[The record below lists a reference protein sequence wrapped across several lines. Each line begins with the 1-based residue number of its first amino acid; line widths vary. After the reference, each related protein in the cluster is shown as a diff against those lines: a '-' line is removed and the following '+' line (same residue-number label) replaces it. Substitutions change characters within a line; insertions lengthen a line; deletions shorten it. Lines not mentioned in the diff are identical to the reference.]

1 MSELSRVE
9 QEQESPLERE
19 RASGP
24 LVPHWFKVGFF
35 VLFIPLTVLGVGW
48 IVYSLRTQHA
58 LTGAV
63 GVIRGSLTS
72 EVASLTSPQAQ
83 QAIDVLRSSPRYAFL
98 YCNQEILQ
106 NEENDRRMARCLALQ
121 KAIAW
126 GDTSMQRQV
135 VRAIADNMDDTGH
148 LAPTFQIT
156 SDMVS
161 VLQKM
166 VEQRR
171 NTPGMTYAEDRITA
185 VLQWLAEGQPIPP
198 TGPER
203 QRLQGL
209 LTQLDKK
216 VYAGSE
222 RSAITALQA
231 EWAQSGDAVA
241 RGAADKFQLML
252 DDKTTSLS
260 PEEAAYAEQEADRY
274 RQLYRDGMTR
284 LAKVSLAMLGD
295 VLKRDLYLDHPH
307 IFQYLTLLGYQY
319 DPVRAEVEQG
329 AWDLRHSRFTVIYL
343 SEFVR
348 TTTINPVMAVETERL
363 TKEEHERQMNE
374 QNTLRRREA
383 VTLLGKI
390 GLDFIAHR
398 GDYDFGLGSKD
409 EFVREHI
416 THTLEEAAEDEAVAD
431 LVAPALKDLRQADA
445 GQPAA
450 SRLFSD
456 EATQ

>member
-24 LVPHWFKVGFF
+24 LVPRWFKMGFF

-48 IVYSLRTQHA
+48 IIYSLSTQHA
-58 LTGAV
+58 LTSAV
-63 GVIRGSLTS
+63 SVIRGSLTS
-72 EVASLTSPQAQ
+72 EVTSLSAPEAR
-83 QAIDVLRSSPRYAFL
+83 QAIEVLRSSPRYAFL

-106 NEENDRRMARCLALQ
+106 NEENDPRMARSLALQ
-121 KAIAW
+121 KALAW
-126 GDTSMQRQV
+126 GDVSTQRQV
-135 VRAIADNMDDTGH
+135 VREIADNMYDTGH
-148 LAPTFQIT
+148 LAPTFQVT
-156 SDMVS
+156 PEMVD

-166 VEQRR
+166 VQERR

-185 VLQWLAEGQPIPP
+185 VLQWLAAGQPTPP
-198 TGPER
+198 TGPEK

-216 VYAGSE
+216 VYVGNE
-222 RSAITALQA
+222 RDAITALQT
-231 EWAQSGDAVA
+231 EWKQSGDAVA
-241 RGAADKFQLML
+241 RSAADKFQLML
-252 DDKTTSLS
+252 EDKTTSLS
-260 PEEAAYAEQEADRY
+260 PEEAAYVGKEADHY

-284 LAKVSLAMLGD
+284 LARVSLDMLGE
-295 VLKRDLYLDHPH
+295 VLKQGLFLDHPH

-319 DPVRAEVEQG
+319 DPVRQQVEEG
-329 AWDLRHSRFTVIYL
+329 AWELRHSRFTIIYL

-363 TKEEHERQMNE
+363 TKEEHERQMTE

-390 GLDFIAHR
+390 GLDYIANR
-398 GDYDFGLGSKD
+398 GAYGFGQRNKD
-409 EFVREHI
+409 EFIREYL

-431 LVAPALKDLRQADA
+431 LVAPALQKLHEADA
-445 GQPAA
+445 RQPSAA
-450 SRLFSD
+450 RLFSE
-456 EATQ
+456 EAGQ